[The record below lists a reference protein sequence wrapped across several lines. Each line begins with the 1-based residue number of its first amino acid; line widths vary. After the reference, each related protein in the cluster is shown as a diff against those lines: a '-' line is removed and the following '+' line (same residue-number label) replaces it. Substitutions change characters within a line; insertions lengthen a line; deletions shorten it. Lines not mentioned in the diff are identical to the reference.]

1 MAKRG
6 RKPSENKVK
15 GYFLEE
21 QEEAVVEYLS
31 CESKEEK
38 ERIYNQKLRA
48 PFDKMVE
55 SIIRRYKLYIPD
67 ESSGE
72 TFTDTISFLLT
83 KMDKFKPNNKTK
95 AFSYYGTIC
104 KNHLIGRIENYAK
117 GQMKNLP
124 YETMSAGFVDSIR
137 YSDYNDNNARIASE
151 SIVMLIERIDKM
163 LNSPSEY
170 KLKENEIK
178 MGEALKNFLEN
189 WDFVL
194 STDGSSKLNKNAVL
208 FFLRDATG
216 FDTKGIRDN
225 MKKFKNEFYQ
235 IKKYLIS

>member
-6 RKPSENKVK
+6 RKPSEKIK

-21 QEEAVVEYLS
+21 QEKAVLEYLS
-31 CESKEEK
+31 CDTKEEK

-67 ESSGE
+67 ETSGE

-83 KMDKFKPNNKTK
+83 KMDKFDPSSNKK

-104 KNHLIGRIENYAK
+104 KNHLIARIETYAK
-117 GQMKNLP
+117 GIQKNIP
-124 YETMSAGFVDSIR
+124 YETASEGFVDSLR
-137 YSDYNDNNARIASE
+137 YSDYNNANAKIASE
-151 SIVMLIERIDKM
+151 SITMLINKIDEM
-163 LNSPSEY
+163 LCNPSEY
-170 KLKENEIK
+170 KLKENEMK

-208 FFLRDATG
+208 FFLREATG
-216 FDTKGIRDN
+216 FDTKGVRDS
-225 MKKFKNEFYQ
+225 MRKFRNEFYQ
-235 IKKYLIS
+235 IKKYLVS

>member
-1 MAKRG
+1 MTKRG
-6 RKPSENKVK
+6 RKPSEKIK

-21 QEEAVVEYLS
+21 QEEAVLEYLA
-31 CESKEEK
+31 CESKEGKEK
-38 ERIYNQKLRA
+38 IYNEKLRA

-67 ESSGE
+67 ETSGE

-83 KMDKFKPNNKTK
+83 KMDKFKPGNKTK

-104 KNHLIGRIENYAK
+104 KNHLIGRIETYAK
-117 GQMKNLP
+117 GLQKNIP
-124 YETMSAGFVDSIR
+124 YESASEGFIDSIK
-137 YSDYNDNNARIASE
+137 YSDYNNTNAKIASE
-151 SIVMLIERIDKM
+151 SITMLINRIDEM
-163 LNSPSEY
+163 LCNPSAY

-178 MGEALKNFLEN
+178 MGQALKNFLEN

-208 FFLRDATG
+208 FFLREATG
-216 FDTKGIRDN
+216 FDTKGVRDN
-225 MKKFKNEFYQ
+225 MRKFRNEFYE